1 MQPTAMADTVF
12 TFSCPCC
19 NKLIE
24 VDTRSGKA
32 RAARPEEAKGGRS
45 LDSLLAAQKKDGE
58 RLADLFS
65 SAKDSVAKQSAALEA
80 QLAKAKEEA
89 KKDKD
94 TRPRNIFDLD

>member
-1 MQPTAMADTVF
+1 MVESVF

-24 VDTRSGKA
+24 VDVRSGKA
-32 RAARPEEAKGGRS
+32 RAARPEEAKGGRD
-45 LDSLLAAQKKDGE
+45 LDSLLRAQKKDGQ
-58 RLADLFS
+58 RLDDLFS
-65 SAKDSVAKQSAALEA
+65 SAKDTEAKRGDALDA
-80 QLAKAKEEA
+80 QLKKAKEEA

>member
-1 MQPTAMADTVF
+1 MADTVF

-19 NKLIE
+19 SKRIE

-32 RAARPEEAKGGRS
+32 RAVRPEEAKGGQS
-45 LDSLLAAQKKDGE
+45 LDSLLAAQRREEE
-58 RLADLFS
+58 RLGDLFR
-65 SAKDSVAKQSAALEA
+65 SAKDSVSRQQEQLEE
-80 QLAKAKEEA
+80 QLRRAKEEA